1 MENKNYYIH
10 PFVRITFL
18 LCAFTGSILC
28 DNVLIVFAFYLTIIV
43 PLFFLQ
49 NKIFTHLKFLLLGVV
64 PIFLSF
70 ILLNIIVL
78 QSKSGG
84 WEYIFERVLRLTV
97 YASIFQ
103 IVLTIP
109 ANDLFNTFKKWGLK
123 GESLV
128 TVISAF
134 AVWSEITNRADKI
147 VTARLS
153 KGYVKRRNIFSMAM
167 QFPYTLNPLII
178 GVIRTAVERA
188 DSWHNKNILNLID
201 NYIGTE
207 NKYNL
212 ILNTVIVIISISY
225 LCVILFLVLT
235 KYNFAL

>member
-1 MENKNYYIH
+1 MENKIYYIH
-10 PFVRITFL
+10 PFVRIIFLFFALVGTFL
-18 LCAFTGSILC
+18 CKDILIIF
-28 DNVLIVFAFYLTIIV
+28 LFYIAVIV
-43 PLFFLQ
+43 PLFFIQ

-70 ILLNIIVL
+70 ILINIIVL

-84 WEYIFERVLRLTV
+84 WEYIFERVIRLTV

-109 ANDLFNTFKKWGLK
+109 ENDLFNTFRKWGLK

-128 TVISAF
+128 IVISAF
-134 AVWSEITNRADKI
+134 SVWSEITNRADKI

-153 KGYVKRRNIFSMAM
+153 KGYVKKRNLLSMAF

-188 DSWHNKNILNLID
+188 DSWQSKNILKLIE
-201 NYIGTE
+201 NYRGTK
-207 NKYNL
+207 NTYNL
-212 ILNTVIVIISISY
+212 ILNTGIVSI
-225 LCVILFLVLT
+225 CVFYFFSSIFLVLSNYKLT
-235 KYNFAL
+235 L